1 MHQNQMVNPYALD
14 PEPNAIVWDWATIF
28 ILGVGNLAALDFQA
42 RSMASK
48 TPKIARR
55 GNFIAG
61 LLVIFIGVPFAYLG
75 ATTRYVRLLI
85 FRLLTSRAEA
95 CECN

>member
-61 LLVIFIGVPFAYLG
+61 LLVIFIGVPC
-75 ATTRYVRLLI
+75 V
-85 FRLLTSRAEA
+85 SRSNNPVCAFTDLSFVD
-95 CECN
+95 